1 MLWVTFDK
9 RFNCLVI
16 APKCQDRASPA
27 VISTFLGEAISKK
40 KKKMLLEPHRRV
52 CFRFSNISY
61 CEVLPFRQRA
71 WFQFKIKFHRMMNQ

>member
-40 KKKMLLEPHRRV
+40 KKKNA
-52 CFRFSNISY
+52 S
-61 CEVLPFRQRA
+61 
-71 WFQFKIKFHRMMNQ
+71 